1 VTCSR
6 RTFLRLGAAG
16 LVVGY
21 PSSSAA
27 VAAPVWIGPQGVDE
41 FAVLGDEIV
50 TVGSNLRALDAV
62 TGRERRSARLR
73 KPSNAEGPASLA
85 AAASA
90 LVFGWYLWY
99 EDVHIVCADPR
110 SLQVRWQRR
119 IKIAER
125 EREGLPYVV
134 PLVRPDGVFVL
145 VSHKQSENLFRLRL
159 ETGETVWS
167 RHVER
172 FAVQAA
178 LAWHSTHLL
187 VRSRVTRGAQASG
200 DLHAID
206 PASGAT
212 SWRLRLEGRESAG
225 RDTMLIADDRA
236 YIASPIYPGESSRL
250 HIVDLA
256 AGAIVKTLTIDR
268 LSEPFAWHDGVVYFG
283 GNTPTAWELAAD
295 RAIWRTDLRERQGV
309 LLQISS
315 DAVLDTARGRIYLG
329 ESRDSFFVLSST
341 DGAVLSTVNV
351 RGGYT
356 NPTRLMGGYGAYRLR
371 LMRDLLLVG
380 AGDHRLLAYA
390 TASL

>member
-1 VTCSR
+1 VES
-6 RTFLRLGAAG
+6 
-16 LVVGY
+16 Y
-21 PSSSAA
+21 PSSAA
-27 VAAPVWIGPQGVDE
+27 AAEPLWIGPQDVDE

-50 TVGSNLRALDAV
+50 TVGSNLRALDAA

-85 AAASA
+85 VAASA
-90 LVFGWYLWY
+90 IVFGWYVWY
-99 EDVHIVCADPR
+99 EDVYIVCADPR

-125 EREGLPYVV
+125 EREGLPYVF

-178 LAWHSTHLL
+178 LAWHSNRLL
-187 VRSRVTRGAQASG
+187 VRSRVTRGAQATG

-206 PASGAT
+206 TASGVT
-212 SWRLRLEGRESAG
+212 SWRLRLEGHEDAG
-225 RDTMLIADDRA
+225 GDRMLISGDRA

-256 AGAIVKTLTIDR
+256 AGAIVKSLTIDR
-268 LSEPFAWHDGVVYFG
+268 LSEPYAYNEGVVYFG
-283 GNTPTAWELAAD
+283 GNTPTAWDMTREQV
-295 RAIWRTDLRERQGV
+295 IWRTDLRERQGI
-309 LLQISS
+309 LLHISP
-315 DAVLDTARGRIYLG
+315 DAILDAARQRIYLG

-341 DGAVLSTVNV
+341 DGAVLGTVNV
-351 RGGYT
+351 RRGYT